1 MLKPE
6 IVIEEV
12 TDPIELER
20 IRAQHERHDRNSD
33 WLADHWH
40 ELLPRARGRFVAV
53 ADQQAF
59 VADSAREAWEWA
71 KTSHPDDDGAI
82 VQYVR
87 KSTEP
92 RIYDLRRTLED
103 A

>member
-12 TDPIELER
+12 SDPIELQR
-20 IRAQHERHDRNSD
+20 SRAQHERHVRNSD
-33 WLADHWH
+33 WLAAHWH
-40 ELLPRARGRFVAV
+40 ELLPHARGRFVAV

-71 KTSHPDDDGAI
+71 RTSHPGDDGAI

-92 RIYDLRRTLED
+92 RIYDLRRVLEN